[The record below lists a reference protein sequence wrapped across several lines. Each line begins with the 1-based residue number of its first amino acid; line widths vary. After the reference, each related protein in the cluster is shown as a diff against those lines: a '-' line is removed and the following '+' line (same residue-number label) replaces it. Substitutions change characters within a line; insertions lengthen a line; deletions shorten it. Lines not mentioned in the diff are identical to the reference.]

1 MTTPRKIQI
10 SITIASILIIGAHVI
25 WPSLKIDAITLTLI
39 IVAIIPWLAPLF
51 KSLELPG
58 GLKFEFQELKRVEK
72 EAKAAGLVT
81 DEPVKAKQKYIFME
95 LADSNPQLALAGLR
109 IELEK
114 SLKALAEQHRAEG
127 YVESKHTSI
136 SRIMR
141 DLYEKQILSHQ
152 ENAALADMIGTLN
165 RAVHGE
171 ELDHR
176 ATQWVIDIGPQV
188 LDGINRKLMAKNIS

>member
-1 MTTPRKIQI
+1 MTAPRKIQI
-10 SITIASILIIGAHVI
+10 STTVVSILIIVVHII
-25 WPSLKIDAITLTLI
+25 WPSLKIDAINLTLI
-39 IVAIIPWLAPLF
+39 IVATIPWLAPLF

-95 LADSNPQLALAGLR
+95 LVGSNPQLALAGLR

-114 SLKALAEQHRAEG
+114 SLKTLAEQNKTEG
-127 YVESKHTSI
+127 YVESRHSSI
-136 SRIMR
+136 SIIMR
-141 DLYEKQILSHQ
+141 NLYEKQIISHQ
-152 ENAALADMIGTLN
+152 ENTALSDMIATLN

-176 ATQWVIDIGPQV
+176 ATQWAIDIGPQI
-188 LDGINRKLMAKNIS
+188 LDSINKKITAKNIS